1 MHSGHQ
7 DDVFSALEDL
17 DCAASEYAIAWKG
30 SDAERRGSL
39 RDDLVRRL
47 IPFADRLASR
57 YRDRAEPLDDLRQV
71 ARLGL
76 VKAVDRYNPER
87 GSFTAF
93 AFVTITGEVKR
104 HFRDHTWGMHV
115 DRRLQILSMDVGEST
130 AALTQILSRTP
141 TTAEIA
147 QYLKVNENDVR
158 SARMC
163 TTGRR
168 QVSLSTPLSDD
179 GEQEF
184 GDLLGGPDANL
195 ENTADRLTVEELM
208 RELPPQIR
216 QIIILRFYGNR
227 TQSQIAAVIGIS
239 QMHVSRLLHRG
250 LAWLRAA
257 LLNDAPP
264 LWSRLHDYYE
274 PETMKVQTR
283 QTGTSVDVQVDGEID
298 ARTADRLSRR
308 LRSAVSLAAAHG
320 RITVDLTGAI
330 FTDTAGAAVLDD
342 ARTSALQS
350 QVSLAVIGLPARAE
364 PLLAATGHLR
374 RRTTMTDRSPLGR

>member
-1 MHSGHQ
+1 MHSGHKNE
-7 DDVFSALEDL
+7 VFSALEDL
-17 DCAASEYAIAWKG
+17 DCAASEYAIAWTG
-30 SDAERRGSL
+30 SDTERRGLL

-57 YRDRAEPLDDLRQV
+57 YRDRAEPLEDLRQV

-76 VKAVDRYNPER
+76 VKAVDRYNPKR

-104 HFRDHTWGMHV
+104 HFRDHTWGIHV
-115 DRRLQILSMDVGEST
+115 NRRLQNLSMEVVEST
-130 AALTQILSRTP
+130 ADLTQVLGRAP

-147 QYLKVNENDVR
+147 RYLKVDENDVH

-163 TTGRR
+163 TIGRR
-168 QVSLSTPLSDD
+168 QVSLSTPLRDD
-179 GEQEF
+179 GQQEL

-195 ENTADRLTVEELM
+195 ENIADRLSVEDLM
-208 RELPPQIR
+208 RELPPQVR
-216 QIIILRFYGNR
+216 QLIILRFYGNR
-227 TQSQIAAVIGIS
+227 TQSQIAAEIGIS

-264 LWSRLHDYYE
+264 LWSRLYEYYE
-274 PETMKVQTR
+274 PETLKVQLR
-283 QTGTSVDVQVDGEID
+283 QTDTSIDVQVDGEID
-298 ARTADRLSRR
+298 VHTADRLSRR

-330 FTDTAGAAVLDD
+330 FTDATGTAVIDD
-342 ARTSALQS
+342 ARMSASQS
-350 QVSLAVIGLPARAE
+350 QVALAIVGHPACAD
-364 PLLAATGHLR
+364 PVLAATKHR
-374 RRTTMTDRSPLGR
+374 RPRTTMSDRSPLSS

>member
-1 MHSGHQ
+1 MHSGRQ
-7 DDVFSALEDL
+7 DDVFSVLEDL
-17 DCAASEYAIAWKG
+17 DCAAAEYAMAWTG
-30 SDAERRGSL
+30 SDAKRRGSL

-57 YRDRAEPLDDLRQV
+57 YRDRAEPLEDLRQV

-76 VKAVDRYNPER
+76 LKAVDRYNPQR

-93 AFVTITGEVKR
+93 ALVTITGEVKR

-115 DRRLQILSMDVGEST
+115 NRRLQNLSMEVIEST
-130 AALTQILSRTP
+130 ADLTQILGRTP

-147 QYLKVNENDVR
+147 GYLKVNENDVR
-158 SARMC
+158 NARMC

-179 GEQEF
+179 GEQEL

-195 ENTADRLTVEELM
+195 ENVADQLAVKDLM
-208 RELPPQIR
+208 GDLPPQI
-216 QIIILRFYGNR
+216 QQMIILRFYGNR
-227 TQSQIAAVIGIS
+227 TQSQIAKEIGVS

-264 LWSRLHDYYE
+264 LWSRLHEYYE
-274 PETMKVQTR
+274 PETDS
-283 QTGTSVDVQVDGEID
+283 TGT
-298 ARTADRLSRR
+298 
-308 LRSAVSLAAAHG
+308 
-320 RITVDLTGAI
+320 
-330 FTDTAGAAVLDD
+330 AVLDK
-342 ARTSALQS
+342 ARASASQS
-350 QVSLAVIGLPARAE
+350 QVVLATVGVPARAK
-364 PLLAATGHLR
+364 PVLAGTETPAPATGA
-374 RRTTMTDRSPLGR
+374 